1 MSLLRDIASAVGHA
15 LRPTRAGTHSLLA
28 ARLHVSDFPWI
39 SVSSGDFAPGGP
51 IPPRCT
57 ADGDN
62 MSPSLAWEL
71 MPSARELVIVCEDPD
86 APLAKPFVHW
96 VVYRI
101 RPSVSEIDA
110 GLPATWAV
118 EEGVGIKQGRNG
130 RSRCAY
136 DGPSPPLGH
145 GLHHYHFQVFALR
158 EPLELAAPPD
168 RDELAL
174 LLKGKIVGFGEIV
187 GTYERVA

>member
-15 LRPTRAGTHSLLA
+15 LRPTRAGTETLLA
-28 ARLHVSDFPWI
+28 ARLLVSDFPWI
-39 SVSSGDFAPGGP
+39 NVSSADFAPGGP

-57 ADGDN
+57 PDGDN

-71 MPSARELVIVCEDPD
+71 LPSARELVIICEDPD
-86 APLAKPFVHW
+86 APLPKPFVHW

-101 RPSVSEIDA
+101 RPSVTEIAA

-118 EEGVGIKQGRNG
+118 EEGVGLKQGRNS

-136 DGPSPPLGH
+136 DGPSPPIGH

-168 RDELAL
+168 RDDLASL
-174 LLKGKIVGFGEIV
+174 MKGKIVGFGEIV